1 MRRRKAQYQHTR
13 QCCQYR
19 AGKYPHLD
27 LVHQQ
32 GAFCKRQ
39 VADKQAHGK
48 PYSAQDRY
56 AVNLQ
61 PGTFFRPFCQAQADG
76 QQRQAENARLLAN
89 KQAQRNADRYRRHQ
103 VISRHTG
110 ERDPRICEA
119 KQRQYQKRHPRIDAV
134 LQPGKRGLFIRIG
147 YPQRDK
153 ERQQDTRDGGV
164 HPGLK
169 HEKPQ
174 HAPRQ
179 QAG

>member
-32 GAFCKRQ
+32 GLSANA

-61 PGTFFRPFCQAQADG
+61 RYFSGRFAGRADG

-134 LQPGKRGLFIRIG
+134 LQPGKRDCLSGSVTRSGIKSASRI
-147 YPQRDK
+147 PAMVACTPD
-153 ERQQDTRDGGV
+153 
-164 HPGLK
+164 
-169 HEKPQ
+169 
-174 HAPRQ
+174 
-179 QAG
+179 